1 MKKTSKV
8 MCCNLLTAAI
18 VAIFM
23 FAFSFSAHAATVNEP
38 YGFTYPDS
46 INNRTVYHFSVYT
59 DGAYKSFK
67 EFYSKGSYVYSG
79 DGRLICNTSKGAGSM
94 YQGYDAK
101 GNFYIINKD
110 GSILVVSTQNKTSV
124 LIKSGAM
131 YLNYNESN
139 IATTVKTTS
148 GNKYL
153 SNLESAPEEDNDT
166 FIPETPVKKP
176 ANRVDIYTNSANE
189 LVYDAFKS
197 GNLKYE
203 IIVSKNGKS
212 VLNVTN
218 NVRLTDSLIGSA
230 FIGFDSNYNVYLY
243 ESNSLYRFTAG
254 KWFSA
259 EKMALNGTYKGFKK
273 DDNGFITKI
282 VTSKSSYTIKQLTT
296 SSKWKAKKTYTVKK
310 SGYVTLYTKGS
321 TKSNTLT
328 LKSSQLSLNGKKIAT
343 GISKYGFVSSKKLIY
358 MKGKKVYTA
367 SLSNPKKA
375 KLLSSSGK
383 ALYTNSIGL
392 VYKFSTT
399 KGTKKVS

>member
-101 GNFYIINKD
+101 GNFYIVNKD

-166 FIPETPVKKP
+166 FIPEEPAKKP
-176 ANRVDIYTNSANE
+176 ANRVDIYTNSAGE
-189 LVYDAFKS
+189 LVYEAFKA
-197 GNLKYE
+197 GKLKTT
-203 IIVSKNGKS
+203 IVVSSNGKS
-212 VLNVTN
+212 VLNETAH
-218 NVRLTDSLIGSA
+218 VRLTDSLLGA
-230 FIGFDSNYNVYLY
+230 MFIGMDSNYNVYLT
-243 ESNSLYRFTAG
+243 EKGTLYRFTSG
-254 KWFSA
+254 RWYSA
-259 EKMALNGTYKGFKK
+259 EKFELAGSYKGFKK
-273 DDNGFITKI
+273 DNNGFITKV

-296 SSKWKAKKTYTVKK
+296 SNKWKAKKTYTVRK

-343 GISKYGFVSSKKLIY
+343 GISKYGFVSSKKIIY
-358 MKGKKVYTA
+358 MKGRKVYTA
-367 SLSNPKKA
+367 YISNPKKA

-383 ALYTNSIGL
+383 TLYTNSNGL
-392 VYKFSTT
+392 VYKYSTT